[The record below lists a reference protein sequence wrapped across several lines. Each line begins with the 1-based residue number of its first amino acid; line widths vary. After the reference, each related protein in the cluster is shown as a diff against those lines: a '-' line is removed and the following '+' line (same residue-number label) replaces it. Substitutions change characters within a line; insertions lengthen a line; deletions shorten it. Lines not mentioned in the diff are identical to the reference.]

1 MTRKILVSLA
11 LLAGMASPAF
21 AEESHSL
28 NVWGAQ
34 LEGPGVLQRIFE
46 APAAGT
52 NLADRSVRWTAA
64 SVPASAQAAHQ
75 SVPLYAGGSRA
86 ACGAATQTP
95 PNWITR

>member
-1 MTRKILVSLA
+1 
-11 LLAGMASPAF
+11 MASPAF

-75 SVPLYAGGSRA
+75 SVPLYAGDEDGDNAKNPALPSYERSR
-86 ACGAATQTP
+86 GQETGGPDRMQIP
-95 PNWITR
+95 G